1 MAALPALAPDNGQ
14 ARPVLELRDVT
25 KSFGPIKVVDRVSLE
40 LHAGEIHALVGEN
53 GAGKSTLIRVLAG
66 DHIPESGEII
76 LAGRAVRF
84 AHPAQAM
91 EAGVGFVHQ
100 VPMFVPTLSITENLF
115 LGVPFAKGKAGL
127 IDWRAAHRIAS
138 DDLARVGL
146 VVDPRQRLELLRPHE
161 RQLVAVARA
170 LKRNPRILVLDEVT
184 ASLSEPEVRILHEVI
199 QRLRHGG
206 VAIVCVSHRLE
217 EIFRLADR
225 VTVLRDGRKIATL
238 PVEGQT
244 QRSIAELIVGSS
256 LEHLFGRRSGPS
268 PRSASKPVLEVR
280 GLSDGKLRDIS
291 FSLARGEILGLAGLG
306 GSGRTRLLHMLFGA
320 RQTVGGEVAVDGV
333 PTKLASPAD
342 ALRCGIA
349 LLTEDRQQD
358 GFVQTMPI
366 WQNVTLPWL
375 SRYRRN
381 CLLKP
386 ATERTTAVTFTT
398 RLAVRMPGIDAQMS
412 QLSGGNQQKVLLGR
426 WISGSPRILLL
437 DEPTHGVDIGSKGE
451 IHEIIRGLAS
461 EGIGVVFASSE
472 LEEIEALA
480 HRVLLLGE
488 GKITGE
494 YRGIEVSKERI
505 LHALLAER
513 GKD

>member
-1 MAALPALAPDNGQ
+1 MSATGLK
-14 ARPVLELRDVT
+14 
-25 KSFGPIKVVDRVSLE
+25 KSS
-40 LHAGEIHALVGEN
+40 
-53 GAGKSTLIRVLAG
+53 
-66 DHIPESGEII
+66 
-76 LAGRAVRF
+76 
-84 AHPAQAM
+84 
-91 EAGVGFVHQ
+91 
-100 VPMFVPTLSITENLF
+100 
-115 LGVPFAKGKAGL
+115 
-127 IDWRAAHRIAS
+127 
-138 DDLARVGL
+138 
-146 VVDPRQRLELLRPHE
+146 
-161 RQLVAVARA
+161 
-170 LKRNPRILVLDEVT
+170 
-184 ASLSEPEVRILHEVI
+184 
-199 QRLRHGG
+199 
-206 VAIVCVSHRLE
+206 
-217 EIFRLADR
+217 
-225 VTVLRDGRKIATL
+225 
-238 PVEGQT
+238 
-244 QRSIAELIVGSS
+244 ELIVGSS

-268 PRSASKPVLEVR
+268 PKSASNPVLEVR

-306 GSGRTRLLHMLFGA
+306 GSGRTRLLHTLFGA
-320 RQTVGGEVAVDGV
+320 RQTVSGEMAVEGMRI
-333 PTKLASPAD
+333 KLASPAD

-349 LLTEDRQQD
+349 LLTEDRQED
-358 GFVQTMPI
+358 GYVQTMSI

-386 ATERTTAVTFTT
+386 VTERITAVTFTT

-451 IHEIIRGLAS
+451 IHEIIRGLAA

-480 HRVLLLGE
+480 HRVILLGE
-488 GKITGE
+488 GRITGE
-494 YRGIEVSKERI
+494 YRGIDVSKDRI